1 MGKGHKNTRLHGI
14 GSLMTSGMINQGL
27 GALRLLFFAPL
38 LGMAGFGALRLA
50 STASAIFSSVA
61 GLGLYTCY
69 MRYLPEVKDPEA
81 AAIFI
86 RKTYFWSIVPSLLI
100 AAIFMIF
107 RNEFAMFLF
116 FDKSYLFLGFLVCIS
131 VPITVIYKSYLGVAM
146 GRGRFK
152 DSAVGEAIQNLIYFI
167 MGLAILLFV
176 VKDASLVF
184 GSFLIG
190 MGASII
196 WLMIFSPKIIL
207 TKKKDKVADE
217 LFKRALKFSLWFAL
231 IPLFQYLFD
240 FIDRWMLARYYN
252 LETTGAYSLIPILT
266 GGMFVLGRAMMPVVA
281 RKGAEL
287 KSNKSHQTSQ
297 AFVWG
302 GMAITM
308 LGSMIY
314 AFLLRIAEPLV
325 WIILGKNWS
334 KASSIL
340 PLFLSYSI
348 FYNMFNI
355 LGCFAALEEK
365 TWVHVIALIAGAGS
379 NIVFNWLLIRPYGI
393 TGAAIGTL
401 IGLLVS
407 MSAHLVFIHLSGIV
421 IPFRSWFIM
430 LLTFA
435 PILPDAIFYA
445 IFVMILIFAIKGSLI
460 LKDSDRRMLAVWYAT
475 IIRKMKSSAA

>member
-1 MGKGHKNTRLHGI
+1 
-14 GSLMTSGMINQGL
+14 MTSGMINQGL
-27 GALRLLFFAPL
+27 GALRLLIFAPL
-38 LGMAGFGALRLA
+38 LGLAGFGALRLA
-50 STASAIFSSVA
+50 TTASAIFSSVA

-69 MRYLPEVKDPEA
+69 MRYLPEVKDPVA
-81 AAIFI
+81 AEIFI

-100 AAIFMIF
+100 AAIFLIF
-107 RNEFAMFLF
+107 RNEFTMFLF
-116 FDKSYLFLGFLVCIS
+116 FDKSYLFLGLLVCIS
-131 VPITVIYKSYLGVAM
+131 VPVTVIYKSYLGVAV

-167 MGLAILLFV
+167 LGVVILLFV

-184 GSFLIG
+184 YSFLIG
-190 MGASII
+190 MTAAII
-196 WLMIFSPKIIL
+196 WLMIFSPKVIL
-207 TKKKDKVADE
+207 TREKDSRADE
-217 LFKRALKFSLWFAL
+217 LFKRAIKFSLWFAL

-240 FIDRWMLARYYN
+240 FIDRWMLAHYYN

-287 KSNKSHQTSQ
+287 KSNGSHQTSQ
-297 AFVWG
+297 SFVWG

-308 LGSMIY
+308 LGSLIY

-365 TWVHVIALIAGAGS
+365 TWVHVIALVAGAGS
-379 NIVFNWLLIRPYGI
+379 NIFFNWLLIRPYGMA
-393 TGAAIGTL
+393 GAAIGTL

-407 MSAHLVFIHLSGIV
+407 MSAHLVFIHYRGMG
-421 IPFRSWFIM
+421 IPFRSWFIL
-430 LLTFA
+430 LLTFT
-435 PILPDAIFYA
+435 PLLPDMVFYM
-445 IFVMILIFAIKGSLI
+445 FFILIMFLAIKGDYI
-460 LKDSDRRMLAVWYAT
+460 LKDSDRRMLAVWYAK
-475 IIRKMKSSAA
+475 IIRKMRESTA